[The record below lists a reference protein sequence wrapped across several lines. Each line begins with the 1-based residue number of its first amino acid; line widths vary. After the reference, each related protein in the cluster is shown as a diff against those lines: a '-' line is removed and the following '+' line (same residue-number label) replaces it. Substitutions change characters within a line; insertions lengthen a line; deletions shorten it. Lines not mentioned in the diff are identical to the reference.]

1 MEYGV
6 VHKEFDRGKRLLIAD
21 IEALGGRVLDV
32 INYFSNLPK
41 SWNIHY
47 FHSGVEFSE
56 AMDKGD
62 IQNDSVIVLPTDEDV
77 VPGRIYTL
85 TISQGIKVL
94 VVLGQRNRKLIDDR
108 DLWFYIDAV

>member
-6 VHKEFDRGKRLLIAD
+6 VRKEFDRGKRLLIAD
-21 IEALGGRVLDV
+21 IETLGGRVLDV

-41 SWNIHY
+41 SWSIHY
-47 FHSGVEFSE
+47 FHSGIEFSE

-62 IQNDSVIVLPTDEDV
+62 IQSDSVVVLPTDEDV
-77 VPGRIYTL
+77 VPGRIFAITV
-85 TISQGIKVL
+85 SQSIRVL
-94 VVLGQRNRKLIDDR
+94 VLLGKRNRKLIDDR